1 MKNPIIEIYA
11 LLVCVITVACASVW
25 LSTGLYAVI
34 GVAKPEITISGWAY
48 EMHQS
53 NQQFQQL
60 LHQQTVEEQLLLGP
74 LDAEKANKPEP
85 IKHLSDK
92 EIAEKRLASYR
103 LELQFEVRKHQQ
115 ELIKSLIAVFI
126 CLPLFFIHWRLVRP
140 K

>member
-1 MKNPIIEIYA
+1 
-11 LLVCVITVACASVW
+11 
-25 LSTGLYAVI
+25 
-34 GVAKPEITISGWAY
+34 
-48 EMHQS
+48 
-53 NQQFQQL
+53 

-92 EIAEKRLASYR
+92 EITEKRLASYR

-126 CLPLFFIHWRLVRP
+126 CLPLFFIHWRFVKP

>member
-1 MKNPIIEIYA
+1 MKKPIIEKYA
-11 LLVCVITVACASVW
+11 LLVCFITVACASIW
-25 LSTGLYAVI
+25 LAIGLYAVI
-34 GVAKPEITISGWAY
+34 GVVKPELTLDDRAY
-48 EMHQS
+48 QMHQS
-53 NQQFQQL
+53 NQQFQKL
-60 LHQQTVEEQLLLGP
+60 VLGEPILLGP
-74 LDAEKANKPEP
+74 PRATEVNKPEP

-92 EIAEKRLASYR
+92 EITEKRLASYR